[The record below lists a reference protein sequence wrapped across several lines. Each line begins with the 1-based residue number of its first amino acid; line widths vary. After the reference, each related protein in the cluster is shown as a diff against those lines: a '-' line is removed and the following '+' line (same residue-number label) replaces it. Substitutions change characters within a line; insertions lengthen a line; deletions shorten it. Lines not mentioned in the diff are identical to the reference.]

1 MKFRLVESV
10 EYVNIIRWFK
20 RKYNAEYKKLSYDS
34 NNRTRYVYTA
44 IKDKYKVVI
53 QRERM
58 GSTFIK
64 EYIDNHEVLS
74 KNIDKFNSNK
84 ELKAEIEQFLNGEKP
99 EEDEI
104 EDTSDELTLSY
115 YGWKDKYGREYA
127 SEEDYWDTLE

>member
-74 KNIDKFNSNK
+74 KNIDKFNSNE

-115 YGWKDKYGREYA
+115 YGWKDKYEREYA

>member
-74 KNIDKFNSNK
+74 KNIDKFNSNE
-84 ELKAEIEQFLNGEKP
+84 ELKAEIKQFLNGEKP

-115 YGWKDKYGREYA
+115 YG
-127 SEEDYWDTLE
+127 